1 MPSSPPSSF
10 VPETPPHVPVTRPIG
25 RAGIRL
31 RFYEL
36 VARYGD
42 VLSENRGLKARL
54 TLLRNDYERIDAARS
69 AERRQYEW
77 NEYVTLKSRD
87 LVRRLY
93 KELQAD
99 ALRQDGVI
107 RELRAQVRG
116 LETHVALINADL
128 SEVEDEAEERRVV
141 ALSYYN
147 ELYRST
153 LPFSS
158 NSGVL
163 SSIFEG
169 RNRGPG

>member
-10 VPETPPHVPVTRPIG
+10 IPETPPHVPAPRPVG

-31 RFYEL
+31 RFHEL
-36 VARYGD
+36 VTKYGD

-69 AERRQYEW
+69 AERRQHKW

-99 ALRQDGVI
+99 ALRQDKVI
-107 RELRAQVRG
+107 RELQAQVRG

-141 ALSYYN
+141 ALSYHN

-158 NSGVL
+158 DSGVP
-163 SSIFEG
+163 SSI
-169 RNRGPG
+169 